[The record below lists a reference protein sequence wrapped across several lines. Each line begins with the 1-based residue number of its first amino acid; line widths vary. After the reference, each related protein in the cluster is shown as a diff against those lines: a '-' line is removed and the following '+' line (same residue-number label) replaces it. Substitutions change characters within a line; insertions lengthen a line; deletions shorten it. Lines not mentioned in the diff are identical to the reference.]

1 LEYLLNEKYPDLF
14 STISNSEN
22 DIRRKSVRGGA
33 AMMGVEI
40 ASSLL
45 RVGSMT
51 ILARLL
57 LPQDFGLFAMVIA
70 LTIFAE
76 RFKDLGLSDATVQA
90 REITHVQVSGL
101 FWINLAACIGIA
113 LFLASISKAM
123 AWFYNEPRLTAIT
136 LVIASTFIFS
146 GLTIQHQAV
155 LRRQLRFSA
164 LALIQLYSIILS
176 LLVAIALAYYGFG
189 YWALVAREFSRTAL
203 IVIGTWIACPW
214 RPSLPRRKTGVA
226 RLLHFGKNLTGFSLV
241 HFFARSVDDIII
253 GKLQGPYWVGLYT
266 NAFNLMALPVNQIQ
280 YPVRA
285 VALPTLSALQTEPD
299 RFRKSFENIVR
310 LLTFISMP
318 AVAFIALFGDILVKL
333 LLGPKWMMVVP
344 IFRIFAVA
352 AFVEPITNSIDVA
365 LMAYGR
371 TKERFKLG
379 AMNSFFFL
387 CCVAVGSL
395 WGTIGVTIGYSIAMY
410 IALFISFVYGLKYT
424 PVQIGSLLRILA
436 PNCLISLF
444 TFFVLFCVRRGAGW
458 SLGAGWLVPFLLAGI
473 VIYLGL
479 WSIIPGGRDM
489 LRGYMDKAA
498 NLMPRLKRS

>member
-1 LEYLLNEKYPDLF
+1 
-14 STISNSEN
+14 
-22 DIRRKSVRGGA
+22 
-33 AMMGVEI
+33 M
-40 ASSLL
+40 
-45 RVGSMT
+45 
-51 ILARLL
+51 
-57 LPQDFGLFAMVIA
+57 
-70 LTIFAE
+70 
-76 RFKDLGLSDATVQA
+76 
-90 REITHVQVSGL
+90 
-101 FWINLAACIGIA
+101 
-113 LFLASISKAM
+113 
-123 AWFYNEPRLTAIT
+123 
-136 LVIASTFIFS
+136 
-146 GLTIQHQAV
+146 
-155 LRRQLRFSA
+155 
-164 LALIQLYSIILS
+164 
-176 LLVAIALAYYGFG
+176 
-189 YWALVAREFSRTAL
+189 
-203 IVIGTWIACPW
+203 
-214 RPSLPRRKTGVA
+214 
-226 RLLHFGKNLTGFSLV
+226 
-241 HFFARSVDDIII
+241 
-253 GKLQGPYWVGLYT
+253 
-266 NAFNLMALPVNQIQ
+266 
-280 YPVRA
+280 
-285 VALPTLSALQTEPD
+285 PT
-299 RFRKSFENIVR
+299 
-310 LLTFISMP
+310 
-318 AVAFIALFGDILVKL
+318 VAFIALFGDILVKL